1 MGKIEKLIEKY
12 KNIEKTNGYDPM
24 ESAFERGECAGESR
38 VAFEI
43 VEDLQQLKSSLP
55 TQQDK
60 VVVPEFVAKWYVALI
75 KKGWSHVKIVRN
87 SFHEIEMGYV
97 CYTSSVDEW
106 LENEDNQEL
115 LIRMKDG
122 YTVEKEPLYYV
133 KLPEKN
139 TDSYNVYGLKK
150 YSDGRI
156 NIAVYDRADIGKSM
170 NSKLTEKEIKSVD
183 EKYWAFA
190 VPVEEE
196 AE

>member
-1 MGKIEKLIEKY
+1 MEKIEDLIEKIRGNRFAMPNRPANESSDYTQEY
-12 KNIEKTNGYDPM
+12 KKGFNQASNNIIANL
-24 ESAFERGECAGESR
+24 R
-38 VAFEI
+38 
-43 VEDLQQLKSSLP
+43 SLP
-55 TQQDK
+55 TQRDK
-60 VVVPEFVAKWYVALI
+60 VVVPEFAAGWYEALI

-122 YTVEKEPLYYV
+122 YTVEKEQLYYV
-133 KLPEKN
+133 PLPEKN

-183 EKYWAFA
+183 KNYWAFA
-190 VPVEEE
+190 VAVEEDE
-196 AE
+196 